1 MNNNDFSLVL
11 NRISLAITLLY
22 IGSLFFIV
30 SPSGPITKDGVGV
43 LLAFLYPHLSALAIA
58 AILNI
63 IISLEGSINR
73 MLIGITLIFYI
84 IAGIL
89 GTIFIPF
96 LGFLTIPA
104 VSIQVI
110 LLIISIYKFK

>member
-22 IGSLFFIV
+22 IASLFFIV
-30 SPSGPITKDGVGV
+30 SPSGPITTDGVGV
-43 LLAFLYPHLSALAIA
+43 LLAFLYPHLIALAIA
-58 AILNI
+58 AIFNI

-110 LLIISIYKFK
+110 LLSTSVCKFK

>member
-1 MNNNDFSLVL
+1 MNNNNFSLLL
-11 NRISLAITLLY
+11 NRISLAITMLY
-22 IGSLFFIV
+22 IGFLFIIV
-30 SPSGPITKDGVGV
+30 SPSDPIARDGAGM
-43 LLAFLYPHLSALAIA
+43 LLAFLFPHLIALALA
-58 AILNI
+58 TILNI

-110 LLIISIYKFK
+110 LLSISVYKFK

>member
-30 SPSGPITKDGVGV
+30 SPSGPITQDGVGV

-110 LLIISIYKFK
+110 LLIISIYKLK

>member
-1 MNNNDFSLVL
+1 MKNNDFSLVL

-104 VSIQVI
+104 VPMQII
-110 LLIISIYKFK
+110 LLIISICKFK

>member
-1 MNNNDFSLVL
+1 MENNTLPLVL
-11 NRISLAITLLY
+11 TRISLTITLLY
-22 IGSLFFIV
+22 IGSLFFIL
-30 SPSGPITKDGVGV
+30 SPTGPFAKDGVGV
-43 LLAFLYPHLSALAIA
+43 LLAFLYPHLSALAIST
-58 AILNI
+58 ILNI

-110 LLIISIYKFK
+110 LLSISVYKFK

>member
-63 IISLEGSINR
+63 IISLEGSINQI
-73 MLIGITLIFYI
+73 LTGITLILYI
-84 IAGIL
+84 IAGLL
-89 GTIFIPF
+89 GTIMV
-96 LGFLTIPA
+96 LA
-104 VSIQVI
+104 VSVQVV
-110 LLIISIYKFK
+110 LLSISIYKFK

>member
-1 MNNNDFSLVL
+1 MKNNTLPLVL
-11 NRISLAITLLY
+11 TRISLAITLLY

-30 SPSGPITKDGVGV
+30 SPSGPITTDGVGV
-43 LLAFLYPHLSALAIA
+43 LLAFLYPHLCALAIA

-110 LLIISIYKFK
+110 LLIISICKFK

>member
-89 GTIFIPF
+89 GTILIPF